1 MRDDVKRYN
10 LNALCLVET
19 EVKAEKAL
27 CTKDCIVPDWGFINS
42 YDCHE
47 LGRSGFDGIVMLL
60 R

>member
-19 EVKAEKAL
+19 NVKAEKAL
-27 CTKDCIVPDWGFINS
+27 GTKDCIVPNWGFINN

-47 LGRSGFDGIVMLL
+47 LGRSGFVGIVMLS